1 VRDLSGGDPTFKPI
15 KLDHSVHLI
24 IASTGITA
32 STTEVVGD
40 VRKKKDADPAWFDA
54 LAKEYD
60 SLVHDALDALK
71 SSNLKKVGELMNRN
85 HELLQELTVSCKE
98 LDNLVEIARANGALG
113 SKMTGTG
120 RGGNMIAIAADAST
134 ADRIAE
140 ALEKGGAAFVIKTS
154 FGK

>member
-1 VRDLSGGDPTFKPI
+1 MRT
-15 KLDHSVHLI
+15 
-24 IASTGITA
+24 
-32 STTEVVGD
+32 
-40 VRKKKDADPAWFDA
+40 KKEADPAWFDA

-60 SLVHDALDALK
+60 ALVRDALDALK
-71 SSNLKKVGELMNRN
+71 SSDLKKVGELMNRN

-98 LDNLVEIARANGALG
+98 LDSLVEIARANGALG

-140 ALEKGGAAFVIKTS
+140 ALEKGGAAFAIKTS